1 MSTETMKVDVLDAMD
16 MYVAKA
22 KDIAA
27 ENPDSTGLQQDVIQ
41 AEAARAAM
49 AELIEVMQEAQ
60 RITRL
65 ALAERAIKGPLRSHF
80 TGLSHR
86 LTASLA
92 RVGGAK

>member
-1 MSTETMKVDVLDAMD
+1 MSNETMKVDVLAVMGRVAEFGVSAPEWHD
-16 MYVAKA
+16 M
-22 KDIAA
+22 
-27 ENPDSTGLQQDVIQ
+27 P
-41 AEAARAAM
+41 AARDAV

-92 RVGGAK
+92 RVGGATP